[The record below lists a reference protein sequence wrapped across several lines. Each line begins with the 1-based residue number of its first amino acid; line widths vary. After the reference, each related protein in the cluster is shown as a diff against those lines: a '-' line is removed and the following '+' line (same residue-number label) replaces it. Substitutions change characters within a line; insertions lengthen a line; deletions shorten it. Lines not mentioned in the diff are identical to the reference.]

1 MSNLKTGRSKAVA
14 LACCGIFALSCV
26 GFAEL
31 DRTEIVPC
39 DVLPSVEYK
48 ADNVS
53 VTTTFTTKNQGD
65 VTVSEEIKT
74 EIVTTAD
81 PEKKAKETTV
91 KETAVPES
99 ETTAVKSTGG
109 VKRIYAV
116 QTNAV
121 PTGTTTAVATS
132 VTKAETT
139 AVPESTNKTETS
151 SEAASSQTE
160 AAPVTTVSSDVTEPA
175 ASSEITSEMTK
186 ATTRS
191 TTKAT
196 TAETTAKTTTTTNKT
211 TTSEETTT
219 TTTKDTTTTSKKTTT
234 TTTTTSKPITTTTPA
249 TTTQVTTTPE
259 TAILPQKPVIDNG
272 TTPETR
278 FNAAKLTPD
287 QCLTGKDH
295 KILTKYLDK
304 IITDDMSNYE
314 KALACY
320 DYLIKNTYYDYGGWS
335 DPVKA
340 VLEDGYGTC
349 TEYSRVYAYMLRY
362 IGFDAKTVDGMTA
375 MAAGGYGYH
384 MWVEVTIN
392 GQVYVCDAQVDDNMS
407 SATKISHARFCK
419 TYSEVKGQYIKA

>member
-31 DRTEIVPC
+31 DRTEIAPC

-48 ADNVS
+48 ADHVS
-53 VTTTFTTKNQGD
+53 VTTTVTTENAGEI
-65 VTVSEEIKT
+65 TVSEEIKT
-74 EIVTTAD
+74 EIVTTSAA
-81 PEKKAKETTV
+81 EKNAKETTV

-99 ETTAVKSTGG
+99 ETTSVRSTGG
-109 VKRIYAV
+109 VKRIYAA

-121 PTGTTTAVATS
+121 PTGTTTAAETS
-132 VTKAETT
+132 LTKAETT

-151 SEAASSQTE
+151 SEETFSSSE
-160 AAPVTTVSSDVTEPA
+160 AVPVTTVSSKVTEPSV
-175 ASSEITSEMTK
+175 SSEATSETTK

-191 TTKAT
+191 TAKAT
-196 TAETTAKTTTTTNKT
+196 TAETTVKTTTIKKT
-211 TTSEETTT
+211 TTSEETAT

-234 TTTTTSKPITTTTPA
+234 TTTSKPTTTTTPA
-249 TTTQVTTTPE
+249 ITTQATTTPE
-259 TAILPQKPVIDNG
+259 TTVLPQKPVTDNG

-419 TYSEVKGQYIKA
+419 TYDEVKGQYIKA

>member
-65 VTVSEEIKT
+65 VTVSEEIQT

-99 ETTAVKSTGG
+99 EATEVKSTGG

-116 QTNAV
+116 
-121 PTGTTTAVATS
+121 PTGTTTAAATS
-132 VTKAETT
+132 VTKDETT

-151 SEAASSQTE
+151 SEAASSQPE
-160 AAPVTTVSSDVTEPA
+160 AAPVTTVSSDVTESA
-175 ASSEITSEMTK
+175 ASSEITYETAK
-186 ATTRS
+186 TTTRS

-196 TAETTAKTTTTTNKT
+196 TAETTAKTTTTTK
-211 TTSEETTT
+211 ETTT
-219 TTTKDTTTTSKKTTT
+219 AEETTTTSKKTTT

-259 TAILPQKPVIDNG
+259 TTILPQKPVIDNG

-419 TYSEVKGQYIKA
+419 TYNEVKGQYIKA

>member
-1 MSNLKTGRSKAVA
+1 MSNLKTGKSKAVA
-14 LACCGIFALSCV
+14 LACCGIFALSCA

-39 DVLPSVEYK
+39 DVLPSAEYK

-53 VTTTFTTKNQGD
+53 VTTTVTTINQGEI
-65 VTVSEEIKT
+65 TVSEEVKT
-74 EIVTTAD
+74 EIVTTTAA
-81 PEKKAKETTV
+81 EKKAQ
-91 KETAVPES
+91 ETAVNETAAPKS
-99 ETTAVKSTGG
+99 ETTAERKTGG
-109 VKRIYAV
+109 VKRIYAAE
-116 QTNAV
+116 TAAV
-121 PTGTTTAVATS
+121 SAVTS
-132 VTKAETT
+132 EAVTFKTEAETT
-139 AVPESTNKTETS
+139 TTPKITDKTVTS
-151 SEAASSQTE
+151 SDETSSQTE
-160 AAPVTTVSSDVTEPA
+160 TAPVTTVSSDVTEPET
-175 ASSEITSEMTK
+175 SSETTAETTK
-186 ATTRS
+186 ETTRS

-196 TAETTAKTTTTTNKT
+196 TAETTAKTTK
-211 TTSEETTT
+211 ETTT
-219 TTTKDTTTTSKKTTT
+219 KETTTTSKKTTT
-234 TTTTTSKPITTTTPA
+234 TTTATTTAKPTTTTTPA
-249 TTTQVTTTPE
+249 VTTQPTTTPD
-259 TAILPQKPVIDNG
+259 TTVLPQKPVTDNG

-278 FNAAKLTPD
+278 FNAAKLNPD
-287 QCLTGKDH
+287 QCLTGNDH

-320 DYLIKNTYYDYGGWS
+320 DYLIKNTYYDYGGWN

-407 SATKISHARFCK
+407 SAAKISHARFCK
-419 TYSEVKGQYIKA
+419 TYDEVKGQYIKA

>member
-1 MSNLKTGRSKAVA
+1 MSNLKTGKSKAVA

-39 DVLPSVEYK
+39 DVLPSAEYK

-53 VTTTFTTKNQGD
+53 VTTTITTINQGEIT
-65 VTVSEEIKT
+65 VTEEVKT
-74 EIVTTAD
+74 EIVTTTAA
-81 PEKKAKETTV
+81 EKNAQETAV
-91 KETAVPES
+91 KETAVPKT
-99 ETTAVKSTGG
+99 ETTAERKTGG
-109 VKRIYAV
+109 VKRIYVAETAAV
-116 QTNAV
+116 SAV
-121 PTGTTTAVATS
+121 TS
-132 VTKAETT
+132 ETVTFKTEAETT
-139 AVPESTNKTETS
+139 TTPEITDKTVTS
-151 SEAASSQTE
+151 SDETSSQTE
-160 AAPVTTVSSDVTEPA
+160 TAPVTTVSSDVTEPET
-175 ASSEITSEMTK
+175 SSETTAETTK
-186 ATTRS
+186 ETTRS
-191 TTKAT
+191 TTKAAA
-196 TAETTAKTTTTTNKT
+196 AETTAKTTK
-211 TTSEETTT
+211 ETTA
-219 TTTKDTTTTSKKTTT
+219 TKETTTTSKKTTT
-234 TTTTTSKPITTTTPA
+234 TTTTTTTAKPTTTTTPA
-249 TTTQVTTTPE
+249 VTTQPTTTPD
-259 TAILPQKPVIDNG
+259 TTVLPQKPVTDNG

-278 FNAAKLTPD
+278 FNAAKLNPD
-287 QCLTGKDH
+287 QCLTGNDH

-320 DYLIKNTYYDYGGWS
+320 DYLIKNTYYDYGGWN

-419 TYSEVKGQYIKA
+419 TYDEVKGQYIKA

>member
-1 MSNLKTGRSKAVA
+1 MSNLKTGKSKAVA

-31 DRTEIVPC
+31 DKTEIVPC

-48 ADNVS
+48 ADNFS
-53 VTTTFTTKNQGD
+53 VTTTGTTE
-65 VTVSEEIKT
+65 VSEEMIVSEEIKT
-74 EIVTTAD
+74 EIVTSAAA
-81 PEKKAKETTV
+81 EQRSEETTV
-91 KETAVPES
+91 KETVVPKS
-99 ETTAVKSTGG
+99 ETASVKNTGG
-109 VKRIYAV
+109 VKRIYIAE
-116 QTNAV
+116 
-121 PTGTTTAVATS
+121 TAATS
-132 VTKAETT
+132 VDKSETVSTTESKVADTEKYSDVTSYQAE
-139 AVPESTNKTETS
+139 ETFS
-151 SEAASSQTE
+151 
-160 AAPVTTVSSDVTEPA
+160 TTVSSDVTDTKKSEE
-175 ASSEITSEMTK
+175 SSTETNKT
-186 ATTRS
+186 

-196 TAETTAKTTTTTNKT
+196 ASESISKATTTTKETTTAKDTTASTKTTTTTA
-211 TTSEETTT
+211 
-219 TTTKDTTTTSKKTTT
+219 
-234 TTTTTSKPITTTTPA
+234 PA
-249 TTTQVTTTPE
+249 TSGSVPDITV
-259 TAILPQKPVIDNG
+259 LPQKPVTDNG
-272 TTPETR
+272 TTPESR
-278 FNAAKLTPD
+278 FNAATLTPD
-287 QCLTGKDH
+287 QCLTGNDH

-392 GQVYVCDAQVDDNMS
+392 GQVYVCDPQVDDNMS

-419 TYSEVKGQYIKA
+419 TYDEVKGQYIKA